1 MDLSLRT
8 IRYFVAVAD
17 AQHFGRAAEGLF
29 ISQPALSQQIKRFEA
44 QMGCQLLER
53 SQSGVSLTRAG
64 EVFLDE
70 ARDLLERGSAAVAL
84 TRRAAEQDDL
94 VIAYVAGTPHEVKD
108 RLLETAGEVVSGLG
122 ITLIRIDWSAPFAH
136 LRSGAT
142 DALIVHLPCE
152 EQGIDCQVLH
162 REARVAVLHV
172 DHRLAGRAEISINDI
187 SSELILDSNF
197 NRDYWL
203 VRPRPDATEPEVVS
217 PAASS
222 AEQLIDLVALK
233 QGIAITAL
241 TVADLYERP
250 ETVFVPITD
259 IPDVELA
266 LVWPASHPQPA
277 LGRLARAVGID

>member
-8 IRYFVAVAD
+8 IRYFAAVAD
-17 AQHFGRAAEGLF
+17 AQHFGRAAERLF

-44 QMGCQLLER
+44 QMGCQLLVR

-64 EVFLDE
+64 EVFLEE

-108 RLLETAGEVVSGLG
+108 RLLEAAGEVGSGLS

-172 DHRLAGRAEISINDI
+172 DHKLAGRAAISINDI

-203 VRPRPDATEPEVVS
+203 VRPRPDATEPAVVS

-222 AEQLIDLVALK
+222 AEQLIDLVVLK
-233 QGIAITAL
+233 QAIAITAL
-241 TVADLYERP
+241 TAADLYERP

-266 LVWPASHPQPA
+266 LVWPTNHPQPA